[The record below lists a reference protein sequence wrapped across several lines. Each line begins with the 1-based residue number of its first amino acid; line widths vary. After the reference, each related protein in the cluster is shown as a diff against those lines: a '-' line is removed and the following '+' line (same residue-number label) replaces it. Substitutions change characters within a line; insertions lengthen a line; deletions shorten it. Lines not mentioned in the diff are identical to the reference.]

1 MNIMILKGEDLRMEL
16 ERDHHCKEMHSPHE
30 KCKHSMHEKCKRSM
44 HYHAVFTMK
53 DGRKF
58 DGIILKVEND
68 HVYALMGE
76 EVMEHEDKNN
86 QDGYDKCNEYRQFNQ
101 FGGRR
106 RFRRFVPRR
115 FPIGSLIALS
125 LLSYPPYPYYY
136 PYYYPYIW

>member
-1 MNIMILKGEDLRMEL
+1 MEL
-16 ERDHHCKEMHSPHE
+16 ERKHHCEDMHSMN
-30 KCKHSMHEKCKRSM
+30 SMHEKCKRSM

-76 EVMEHEDKNN
+76 DVMGDEDKNK
-86 QDGYDKCNEYRQFNQ
+86 QDGCKCDGHRQFNQ
-101 FGGRR
+101 FGGGR

-125 LLSYPPYPYYY
+125 LLGYPPYPYYY
-136 PYYYPYIW
+136 PYFW